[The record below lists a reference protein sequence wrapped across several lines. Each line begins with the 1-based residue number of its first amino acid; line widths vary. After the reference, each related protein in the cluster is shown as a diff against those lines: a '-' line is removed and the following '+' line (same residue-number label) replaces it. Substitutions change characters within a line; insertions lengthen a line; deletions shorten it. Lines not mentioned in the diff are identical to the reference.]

1 MKKKNQKK
9 ENVILKK
16 VVKYSGAVAIII
28 IFGIMFTFGI
38 ISSNKRHEEKILSL
52 KLKDI
57 GELVTQTCQTVVLE
71 DSKVDRNFFELFSI
85 PFTESRQ
92 VFSYEFVVDASINF
106 EKITYE
112 INSEA
117 ESITIKLP
125 HVKIYQSRPKL
136 ETYKSY
142 LDTESIFSRIDLEEH
157 NKALLAMQETAVNN
171 CLAGGLLD
179 AADSNAQ
186 KLIRNFVKNMNDL
199 KDYTVNY
206 EYVGE

>member
-1 MKKKNQKK
+1 MKKKKPKN
-9 ENVILKK
+9 ENIILKK
-16 VVKYSGAVAIII
+16 IIKYLGVIAILV

-38 ISSNKRHEEKILSL
+38 IGSNKHHKETTLSL

-92 VFSYEFVVDASINF
+92 IFSYEFAVDASINF

-112 INSEA
+112 INSED

-125 HVKIYQSRPKL
+125 HAKIYQPRVKL

-142 LDTESIFSRIDLEEH
+142 LDTESIFSRIDLKEH

-186 KLIRNFVKNMNDL
+186 KLISNFVKNMNDL

>member
-1 MKKKNQKK
+1 M
-9 ENVILKK
+9 
-16 VVKYSGAVAIII
+16 
-28 IFGIMFTFGI
+28 
-38 ISSNKRHEEKILSL
+38 SN
-52 KLKDI
+52 
-57 GELVTQTCQTVVLE
+57 T
-71 DSKVDRNFFELFSI
+71 NFALAFYDELFSI

-186 KLIRNFVKNMNDL
+186 KLISNFVKNMNDL

>member
-1 MKKKNQKK
+1 MKNKNQKK

-38 ISSNKRHEEKILSL
+38 ISSNKRHEEKMLSL

-71 DSKVDRNFFELFSI
+71 DSRVDRNFFELFSI

-125 HVKIYQSRPKL
+125 HAKIYQPRPKL

-186 KLIRNFVKNMNDL
+186 KLISNFVKNMNDL

>member
-1 MKKKNQKK
+1 MKMKNQKK

-16 VVKYSGAVAIII
+16 FVKYSGAVAIII

-125 HVKIYQSRPKL
+125 HAKIYQSRPKL

-186 KLIRNFVKNMNDL
+186 KLISNFVKNMNDL

>member
-1 MKKKNQKK
+1 MKNKNQKK

-38 ISSNKRHEEKILSL
+38 ISSNKRHEEKMLSL

-57 GELVTQTCQTVVLE
+57 GELVTQTCQTVVFE

-125 HVKIYQSRPKL
+125 HAKIYQPRPKL

-179 AADSNAQ
+179 AAESNAQ
-186 KLIRNFVKNMNDL
+186 KLISNFVKNMNDL

>member
-92 VFSYEFVVDASINF
+92 VFSYEFVVDA
-106 EKITYE
+106 
-112 INSEA
+112 
-117 ESITIKLP
+117 
-125 HVKIYQSRPKL
+125 
-136 ETYKSY
+136 
-142 LDTESIFSRIDLEEH
+142 
-157 NKALLAMQETAVNN
+157 
-171 CLAGGLLD
+171 
-179 AADSNAQ
+179 
-186 KLIRNFVKNMNDL
+186 
-199 KDYTVNY
+199 
-206 EYVGE
+206 

>member
-28 IFGIMFTFGI
+28 IFVIMFTFGI

-71 DSKVDRNFFELFSI
+71 DSKVDINFFELFSI

-125 HVKIYQSRPKL
+125 HAKIYQSRPKL

-186 KLIRNFVKNMNDL
+186 KLMSNFVKNMNDL

>member
-92 VFSYEFVVDASINF
+92 VFSDEFVVDASINF

-125 HVKIYQSRPKL
+125 HAKIYQSRPKL

-186 KLIRNFVKNMNDL
+186 KLISNFVKNMNDL

>member
-125 HVKIYQSRPKL
+125 QAKMYQSRPK
-136 ETYKSY
+136 
-142 LDTESIFSRIDLEEH
+142 
-157 NKALLAMQETAVNN
+157 
-171 CLAGGLLD
+171 
-179 AADSNAQ
+179 
-186 KLIRNFVKNMNDL
+186 
-199 KDYTVNY
+199 
-206 EYVGE
+206 

>member
-186 KLIRNFVKNMNDL
+186 KLISNFVKNMNDL